1 MSSKLETLEIYRNAV
16 SKTLEKITQTDNIQE
31 VFHDVLT
38 DVLHYYHAGRVAI
51 MQTMAE
57 HPDLQQC
64 IFEVNALGIDDVMD
78 CLGGTFKKRRGAT
91 TGWNSAKASS
101 STTRKSCLPRPRNK
115 SCCSEDWASSRTL
128 PCPSPTPP
136 HRQDSSA
143 STS

>member
-57 HPDLQQC
+57 HPDL
-64 IFEVNALGIDDVMD
+64 
-78 CLGGTFKKRRGAT
+78 
-91 TGWNSAKASS
+91 
-101 STTRKSCLPRPRNK
+101 
-115 SCCSEDWASSRTL
+115 
-128 PCPSPTPP
+128 
-136 HRQDSSA
+136 
-143 STS
+143 